1 MSGEPA
7 LVWKVFLMALLTA
20 VATGLGVVPFAF
32 VREMSPRWKASM
44 VAAAG
49 GMMISASVFSLA
61 VEALARGS
69 AWEVT
74 AGMIV
79 GAWFFARTAK
89 LVEGREFTM
98 AGLGRRESRQA
109 VLIFIAMLIHSI
121 PEGVAIGVGYAT
133 GEVNF
138 GFLLALAIAV
148 HNIPEGVAVSLP
160 LRARGVSLWAC
171 AGYAIVTSL
180 PQPLFA
186 VPSFLL
192 VSVFQPLLPAGL
204 GFAGGA
210 MIYLVISEL
219 VPDALEGGSRSRTAW
234 SFLVGLVV
242 MLLLTSGLATDH

>member
-1 MSGEPA
+1 
-7 LVWKVFLMALLTA
+7 MALLTA

-32 VREMSPRWKASM
+32 VREMSPSWRASM

-89 LVEGREFTM
+89 LVEGHEFTM
-98 AGLGRRESRQA
+98 AGLGQRESRQA
-109 VLIFIAMLIHSI
+109 VLIFIAMFIHSI

-148 HNIPEGVAVSLP
+148 HNVPEGVAVSLP
-160 LRARGVSLWAC
+160 LRARGVSLWVC

-192 VSVFQPLLPAGL
+192 VSFFQPLLPAGL

-210 MIYLVISEL
+210 MIYLVIAEL